1 MKKVLIQ
8 GAAGFIAGHLEARLR
23 AEGCYVVSIARH
35 HPKYRKS
42 VANEL
47 NILDLTNPVDFHYHW
62 YRHDFDEVYQCA
74 SDGGG
79 LGYIGT
85 GSNDAAIL
93 TNSVKINLNTLDAM
107 RKVNSHAKILFAS
120 SQCVYPDIGLDP
132 FAQERIAP
140 PPEPFKESDA
150 SFNTFPFAQEKL
162 FSEQLYAAYAR
173 QHGFKVAVARIG
185 NTYGPYCAWDGPRA
199 KAPAAICRKVAT
211 APYAGVVPLW
221 GGGQAVRT
229 FTYVDDVVEGLV
241 RLMASDYDRPVNI
254 ASAEEVT
261 IAELFATVC
270 RCAGKVL
277 AWEPAEGPVGVRYRG
292 SDNDLCRGVLNWEPR
307 TSLWNGMMETY
318 KWVAEQALTK
328 SAKCTTNGVHEMGG

>member
-8 GAAGFIAGHLEARLR
+8 GAAGFLAGHLEARLR
-23 AEGCYVVSIARH
+23 AEGCYVVSVARH

-42 VANEL
+42 VAQEY

-62 YRHDFDEVYQCA
+62 FRHDFDEVYQLA
-74 SDGGG
+74 ANSGG
-79 LGYIGT
+79 LGFIGT
-85 GSNDAAIL
+85 GGNDADIL
-93 TNSVKINLNTLDAM
+93 TQSVNINLNTLEAM
-107 RKVNSHAKILFAS
+107 RKVDSHARIFFAS
-120 SQCVYPDIGLDP
+120 SQCVYPDTGFDP
-132 FAQERIAP
+132 YAEERIVP
-140 PPEPFKESDA
+140 SIPFTENDA
-150 SFNTFPFAQEKL
+150 SFKTFPFAQEKL
-162 FSEQLYAAYAR
+162 FSEQLYWAYAR
-173 QHGFKVAVARIG
+173 QYGFQVRVARLG
-185 NTYGPYCAWDGPRA
+185 NVYGPYCTWDGPRA

-211 APYAGVVPLW
+211 VPYAGIVPLW

-229 FTYVDDVVEGLV
+229 FTYVDDAVEGMM
-241 RLMASDYDRPVNI
+241 RLMASDYSGPVNI
-254 ASAEEVT
+254 ASGEEVT
-261 IAELFATVC
+261 IAELFETVC